1 MGEYI
6 PPSAFYTF
14 DPIKNDPI
22 LLIEPILSSI
32 GGDHTEIKKIVQ
44 YSNEIKNLEEGK
56 ESPYDHS
63 TMLFLTTIDWKEGG
77 GIPEPLDNGIA
88 RNRIGRFPSDSGN
101 AIEYILEFTREKG
114 GEVIFH
120 ELLIKLTNG
129 LSSENLGEE
138 GFDRGFA
145 GMELLGWL
153 NHEEVKLLLKSLQSG
168 KWVIKSNETIDG
180 GVRDS
185 LRHLQALLKAANRRK
200 CGILMRRHS

>member
-14 DPIKNDPI
+14 DPIRYDPI

-32 GGDHTEIKKIVQ
+32 GGDHKEIKKIVQ
-44 YSNEIKNLEEGK
+44 YSNEIKNLVEGK
-56 ESPYDHS
+56 EAPYDYS
-63 TMLFLTTIDWKEGG
+63 TMLFLTIMDWKEGG
-77 GIPEPLDNGIA
+77 GSPEPLDNGIA
-88 RNRIGRFPSDSGN
+88 RDRIGRFPSDSGN
-101 AIEYILEFTREKG
+101 AIEYILEFTRENEEG
-114 GEVIFH
+114 ILFH

-129 LSSENLGEE
+129 LSPENLGEE
-138 GFDRGFA
+138 GFNRGFA

-153 NHEEVKLLLKSLQSG
+153 NNEDVKLLLQTMQSG

-185 LRHLQALLKAANRRK
+185 LRHLQTLLKAANRRG
-200 CGILMRRHS
+200 CGILMRRHH

>member
-14 DPIKNDPI
+14 DPIRYDPI

-32 GGDHTEIKKIVQ
+32 GGDHKEIKKIVQ
-44 YSNEIKNLEEGK
+44 YSNEIKNLVEGK
-56 ESPYDHS
+56 EAPYDHS
-63 TMLFLTTIDWKEGG
+63 TMLFLTIMDWKEGG
-77 GIPEPLDNGIA
+77 GSPEPLDNGIA
-88 RNRIGRFPSDSGN
+88 RDRIGRFPSDSGN
-101 AIEYILEFTREKG
+101 AIEYILEFTREN
-114 GEVIFH
+114 EEDILFH

-129 LSSENLGEE
+129 LSPENLGEE
-138 GFDRGFA
+138 GFNRGFA

-153 NHEEVKLLLKSLQSG
+153 NNEDVKLLLQTMQSG

-185 LRHLQALLKAANRRK
+185 LRHLQTLLKAANRRG
-200 CGILMRRHS
+200 CGILMRRHH

>member
-14 DPIKNDPI
+14 DPIRYDPI

-32 GGDHTEIKKIVQ
+32 GGDHTDIKKIVEH
-44 YSNEIKNLEEGK
+44 SNEIKNLVEGK

-77 GIPEPLDNGIA
+77 GTPKPLDNGIA
-88 RNRIGRFPSDSGN
+88 RDRIGRFPSDSGN
-101 AIEYILEFTREKG
+101 AIEYILEFTREK
-114 GEVIFH
+114 EEELLFH

-129 LSSENLGEE
+129 LSPENLGEE

-145 GMELLGWL
+145 GMELLGWI
-153 NHEEVKLLLKSLQSG
+153 NHEEVGLLLRSMQSG
-168 KWVIKSNETIDG
+168 KWIIKSKETIDG

-185 LRHLQALLKAANRRK
+185 LRHLQTLLKAANRRK
-200 CGILMRRHS
+200 CGILMRRHH

>member
-14 DPIKNDPI
+14 DPIRYDPI

-32 GGDHTEIKKIVQ
+32 GGYHKEIKKIVQ
-44 YSNEIKNLEEGK
+44 YSNEIKNLIEGK

-63 TMLFLTTIDWKEGG
+63 TMLFLTAIDWKEGG
-77 GIPEPLDNGIA
+77 GTPEPLDNGIA
-88 RNRIGRFPSDSGN
+88 RDRIGRFPSDTGN
-101 AIEYILEFTREKG
+101 AIEYILEFTKEKE
-114 GEVIFH
+114 GEFFFH

-129 LSSENLGEE
+129 LSPENLGEE

-145 GMELLGWL
+145 GMELLGWI
-153 NHEEVKLLLKSLQSG
+153 NHEEVGLLLRSMQSG
-168 KWVIKSNETIDG
+168 KWIIKSKETIDG

-185 LRHLQALLKAANRRK
+185 LRHLQTLLKAANRRK
-200 CGILMRRHS
+200 CGILMRRHH

>member
-14 DPIKNDPI
+14 DPIRYDPI

-32 GGDHTEIKKIVQ
+32 GGGHKEIKKIVQ
-44 YSNEIKNLEEGK
+44 YSNEIKNLVEGK
-56 ESPYDHS
+56 EAPYDHS
-63 TMLFLTTIDWKEGG
+63 TMLFLTIMDWKEGG
-77 GIPEPLDNGIA
+77 GSPEPLDNGIA
-88 RNRIGRFPSDSGN
+88 RDRIGRFPSDSGN
-101 AIEYILEFTREKG
+101 AIEYILEFTREN
-114 GEVIFH
+114 EEEILFH

-129 LSSENLGEE
+129 LSPENLGEE
-138 GFDRGFA
+138 GFNRGFA

-153 NHEEVKLLLKSLQSG
+153 NNEDVKLLLQTMQSG

-185 LRHLQALLKAANRRK
+185 LRHLQTLLKAANRRG
-200 CGILMRRHS
+200 CGILMRRHH

>member
-14 DPIKNDPI
+14 DPIRYDPI

-32 GGDHTEIKKIVQ
+32 GGDHKEIKKIVQ
-44 YSNEIKNLEEGK
+44 YSNEIKNLIEGK

-63 TMLFLTTIDWKEGG
+63 TMLFLTAIDWKEGG
-77 GIPEPLDNGIA
+77 GTPEPLDNGIA
-88 RNRIGRFPSDSGN
+88 RDRIGRFPSDTGN
-101 AIEYILEFTREKG
+101 AIEYILEFTKEKE
-114 GEVIFH
+114 GEIFFH

-129 LSSENLGEE
+129 LSPENLGEE

-145 GMELLGWL
+145 GMELLGWI
-153 NHEEVKLLLKSLQSG
+153 NHEEVGQLLRSMQSG
-168 KWVIKSNETIDG
+168 KWIIKSKETIDG

-185 LRHLQALLKAANRRK
+185 LRHLQTLLKAANRRK
-200 CGILMRRHS
+200 CGILMRRHQ

>member
-14 DPIKNDPI
+14 DPIRYDPI

-32 GGDHTEIKKIVQ
+32 GGDHTDIKKIVEH
-44 YSNEIKNLEEGK
+44 SNEIKNLVEGK

-77 GIPEPLDNGIA
+77 GTPEPLDNGIA
-88 RNRIGRFPSDSGN
+88 RDRIGRFPSDSGN
-101 AIEYILEFTREKG
+101 AIEYILEFTREK
-114 GEVIFH
+114 EEELLFH

-129 LSSENLGEE
+129 LSPENLGEE
-138 GFDRGFA
+138 GFNVGFA

-153 NHEEVKLLLKSLQSG
+153 KHEEVRILLLNMQSG
-168 KWVIKSNETIDG
+168 KWIIKSNETIDG

-185 LRHLQALLKAANRRK
+185 LRHLQTLLKAANRRG
-200 CGILMRRHS
+200 CGILMRRHN

>member
-1 MGEYI
+1 M
-6 PPSAFYTF
+6 
-14 DPIKNDPI
+14 
-22 LLIEPILSSI
+22 
-32 GGDHTEIKKIVQ
+32 
-44 YSNEIKNLEEGK
+44 
-56 ESPYDHS
+56 
-63 TMLFLTTIDWKEGG
+63 
-77 GIPEPLDNGIA
+77 
-88 RNRIGRFPSDSGN
+88 
-101 AIEYILEFTREKG
+101 
-114 GEVIFH
+114 
-120 ELLIKLTNG
+120 IKLTNG

>member
-14 DPIKNDPI
+14 DPIRYDPI

-32 GGDHTEIKKIVQ
+32 GGDHKEIKKIVQ
-44 YSNEIKNLEEGK
+44 YSNEIKNLVEGK
-56 ESPYDHS
+56 EAPYDHS
-63 TMLFLTTIDWKEGG
+63 TMLFLTIMDWKEGG
-77 GIPEPLDNGIA
+77 GSPEPLDNGIA
-88 RNRIGRFPSDSGN
+88 RDRIGRFPSDSGN
-101 AIEYILEFTREKG
+101 AIEYILEFTREN
-114 GEVIFH
+114 EEEILFH

-129 LSSENLGEE
+129 LSPENLGEE
-138 GFDRGFA
+138 GFNRGFA

-153 NHEEVKLLLKSLQSG
+153 NNEDVKLLLQTMKNG

-185 LRHLQALLKAANRRK
+185 LRHLQTLLKAANRRG
-200 CGILMRRHS
+200 CGILMRRHH

>member
-14 DPIKNDPI
+14 DPIRYDPI

-32 GGDHTEIKKIVQ
+32 GGDHTEIKKIVEH
-44 YSNEIKNLEEGK
+44 SNEIKNLVEGK

-77 GIPEPLDNGIA
+77 GTPEPLDNGIA
-88 RNRIGRFPSDSGN
+88 RDRIGRFPSDSGN
-101 AIEYILEFTREKG
+101 AIEYILEFTRENEK
-114 GEVIFH
+114 EILFH

-129 LSSENLGEE
+129 LSPENLGEE
-138 GFDRGFA
+138 GFNRGFA

-153 NHEEVKLLLKSLQSG
+153 NNEDVKLLLQTMQSG
-168 KWVIKSNETIDG
+168 KWVIKSNESIDG

-185 LRHLQALLKAANRRK
+185 LRHLQTLLKAANRRG
-200 CGILMRRHS
+200 CGILMRRHH